1 MLLKKTS
8 AILAVSILLL
18 ASCTKL
24 TGPKTIMDSG
34 DQTSSVETTSPA
46 IPAESTEIKELA
58 YSEFD
63 TETEQNLQNITTS
76 YKPTAVQVAFL
87 DWNTI
92 YTYCYGYA
100 EKYSRRAVTDDTKY
114 RIASLSKLITAMVFM
129 AAQDR
134 GLVDDETDISEYFGE
149 PCYNPLYKNIAI
161 TPSMLMTHLSS
172 VASEIHYILRKGL
185 LSSGRFYLSTEP
197 GKTYSY
203 SNTGYGTLSCL
214 LERVTQQPFPDLA
227 EAYLFDPMQID
238 AAYTWDRLDDGTD
251 IGALYGE
258 SGGMTVNTVRS
269 IRTDPLGMG
278 LRISY
283 GNLLISAK
291 DYVKLLGLL
300 MYDGRDFNGKQILSS
315 YAVNEMLERRFT
327 QNMFGVAYGSQIQT
341 NVIEGTTVYV
351 HTGSANGMF
360 SAFVFDPKAKKAAVV
375 LSTGEGRRMNPDNE
389 IYSLCLDLITEA
401 WGQNS

>member
-1 MLLKKTS
+1 MFLKKTS
-8 AILAVSILLL
+8 AILAASILLL
-18 ASCTKL
+18 TSCAPATAPDASS
-24 TGPKTIMDSG
+24 DSG
-34 DQTSSVETTSPA
+34 NQTQSEEATSPA
-46 IPAESTEIKELA
+46 IPAESTEVKELG
-58 YSEFD
+58 YSAFD
-63 TETEQNLQNITTS
+63 TKTEQELQKITTS
-76 YKPTAVQVAFL
+76 YKPTAVQVALL
-87 DWNTI
+87 DRNTI
-92 YTYCYGYA
+92 YTYSYGYA
-100 EKYSRRAVTDDTKY
+100 ERASKRAVTDDTKY

-149 PCYNPLYKNIAI
+149 PCYNPLFKNITI

-172 VASEIHYILRKGL
+172 AASEMHYILRKGL

-197 GKTYSY
+197 GKTYNY

-227 EAYLFDPMQID
+227 NEYLFDPMQIN
-238 AAYTWDRLDDGTD
+238 AAYTWDRLKDGTD

-258 SGGMTVNTVRS
+258 SGGMTVNTIRS
-269 IRTDPLGMG
+269 IRPDPLGAG

-341 NVIEGTTVYV
+341 NVIEGSAVYV
-351 HTGSANGMF
+351 HTGSTNGMF
-360 SAFVFDPKAKKAAVV
+360 SAFVFDPAAKKAAVV
-375 LSTGEGRRMNPDNE
+375 LSTGEGRRMDPENE
-389 IYSLCLDLITEA
+389 VYSLCLDLITEV
-401 WGQNS
+401 WGQNE